1 MKSNFGKTLKMR
13 AKIKYAIFVKE
24 DILESVNWYNQAQKG
39 LGIRFLKEVK
49 EKINYIAEN
58 PENIQ
63 VRYQDVQ
70 MAIVKTFP
78 FTIHFRFLKEEN
90 TLWILGV
97 FHTSINP
104 DKWRK
109 RL

>member
-1 MKSNFGKTLKMR
+1 MR
-13 AKIKYAIFVKE
+13 AKIKYAISVKQ
-24 DILESVNWYNQAQKG
+24 DVLESVIWYNQAQKG

-49 EKINYIAEN
+49 EIINYIAEN

-70 MAIVKTFP
+70 MAVVKTFP
-78 FTIHFRFLKEEN
+78 FTVHFLFLKEEN
-90 TLWILGV
+90 TLWILKV

-104 DKWRK
+104 DKWIK

>member
-1 MKSNFGKTLKMR
+1 MK
-13 AKIKYAIFVKE
+13 AKIKYAVFVKE
-24 DILESVNWYNQAQKG
+24 DIIEAVNWYNTSQKG
-39 LGIRFLKEVK
+39 LGARFLKNVK
-49 EKINYIAEN
+49 EKINYVAEN
-58 PENIQ
+58 PETIQ

-78 FTIHFRFLKEEN
+78 YTIHYQYNEQQN
-90 TLWILGV
+90 TVFVLGI

-104 DKWRK
+104 DSWTN

>member
-1 MKSNFGKTLKMR
+1 MR
-13 AKIKYAIFVKE
+13 ARIRYAFFVKE
-24 DILESVNWYNQAQKG
+24 DIVASVSWYNQAQKG
-39 LGIRFLKEVK
+39 LGSRFLKEVK
-49 EKINYIAEN
+49 EKVNYIAEN

-70 MAIVKTFP
+70 MAVVKTFP
-78 FTIHFRFLKEEN
+78 FTIHFRFLEEEI

-104 DKWRK
+104 DKWLK